1 MNIVIIEDEQH
12 TANDL
17 AQTIQKV
24 VPDANITA
32 ILKSVNESVSFFKKN
47 TSLIDL
53 VFSDIQLGDGLS
65 FEIFNTIHVNTPI
78 IFCTAYDEYALNAF
92 KVNGIHYMLKPFT
105 TKTVEMAIAKYQDLK
120 HNFSQNSPQYETI
133 LQLLEGKKNVNSVLV
148 YKNDKIL
155 PIRIKDIALFYIENE
170 TTRIITFEQKRFSI
184 NKSLEELETVTGNSF
199 YRANRQFL
207 VSRMAIK
214 DTSQYF
220 ARKLSIN
227 LTFQFDQKI
236 TVSKTKAAEFL
247 RWLAST

>member
-17 AQTIQKV
+17 EQTILKV
-24 VPDANITA
+24 VPNAKIID
-32 ILKSVNESVSFFKKN
+32 ILKSVTESIHFFKSNK
-47 TSLIDL
+47 TKIDL
-53 VFSDIQLGDGLS
+53 IFSDIQLGDGLS
-65 FEIFNTIHVNTPI
+65 FEIFNKLQVNTPI

-105 TKTVEMAIAKYQDLK
+105 TKTVEMAIAKYRELK
-120 HNFSQNSPQYETI
+120 QNFSQASPQYETI
-133 LQLLEGKKNVNSVLV
+133 LKLLEGKKTPTSVLV

-155 PIRIKDIALFYIENE
+155 PVRIKDIALFYIENE
-170 TTRIITFEQKRFSI
+170 ITRIITFEQKKFSI
-184 NKSLEELETVTGNSF
+184 NKSIEELETIAGETF

-207 VSRMAIK
+207 VNRAAIK

-227 LTFQFDQKI
+227 LTFHFDQKI
-236 TVSKTKAAEFL
+236 TVSKNKVAEFL
-247 RWLAST
+247 KWLASS